1 MAQPSFD
8 NPATCSTAP
17 VMAGFALSSEKQ
29 ASSAGNKLTTSQD
42 NTTKAKRVALIEN
55 IIATLFA
62 VIGIG
67 ALCTLVYLSVP
78 AFGGISDLPEYYAPA
93 KLVLEGHGADG
104 YTLKGLE
111 EAQHRLY
118 PSMGQRVVPLFVP
131 PQGLALLTPIALM
144 PPDVM
149 RYAWKFMLAGCLGIA
164 IILLKKTFK
173 LNYKQTCYLL
183 AAIGLSDA
191 AYNSLRIDQLAPM
204 LLLSYI
210 GAIYCLEKKNDIG
223 AGFLLALFVLKP
235 QQLLP
240 FLAYLAG
247 AKRFKALLICA
258 AIFALLSVVAFVQMG
273 PTGISN
279 YMALVSAPSSVPYMQ
294 PELNPTVRG
303 QLLRLF
309 PEAAPTIFTITS
321 ALYLATIALGVFIG
335 WQFRKKENALRMGAL
350 GFMPLALVASM
361 HCHTYDLLLLIP
373 TIIMIFNDS
382 LIPFGQSWKLAV
394 MLGTIVFVLPVSIEI
409 QHGYLLKGGTLNPWF
424 FLLLPLGIALF
435 LRVWKQAGIAGKADE

>member
-1 MAQPSFD
+1 MTTNED
-8 NPATCSTAP
+8 N
-17 VMAGFALSSEKQ
+17 SE
-29 ASSAGNKLTTSQD
+29 
-42 NTTKAKRVALIEN
+42 KAKRIALIEN
-55 IIATLFA
+55 VIATIFA
-62 VIGIG
+62 VIGVG
-67 ALCTLVYLSVP
+67 ALCTLVYLSLP

-93 KLVLEGHGADG
+93 KLILEGHGADG

-118 PSMGQRVVPLFVP
+118 PSMGQRIVPLFVP
-131 PQGLALLTPIALM
+131 PQGLALLTPIAFA
-144 PPDVM
+144 PPEVM
-149 RYAWKFMLAGCLGIA
+149 RYAWKFLLAGCLAAA
-164 IILLKKTFK
+164 IFVMKKTFN
-173 LNYKQTCYLL
+173 LGYKQTCYLL

-210 GAIYCLEKKNDIG
+210 GAIYCLEKKQDIG
-223 AGFLLALFVLKP
+223 AGLFLAFFVLKP

-247 AKRFKALLICA
+247 AKRFKALIVCA
-258 AIFALLSVVAFVQMG
+258 IVFAVLSAIAFFQMG
-273 PTGISN
+273 TTGISN

-309 PEAAPTIFTITS
+309 PEAAPTIFTVTS
-321 ALYLATIALGVFIG
+321 ALYLATIALGVFVG
-335 WQFRKKENALRMGAL
+335 WKYRHHENALRLGAL
-350 GFMPLALVASM
+350 GFIPLALVASM
-361 HCHTYDLLLLIP
+361 HCHTYDLLLLVP

-382 LIPFGQSWKLAV
+382 LLPFGQVWKLAV

-409 QHGYLLKGGTLNPWF
+409 QHNYLLKGGQFNPWF
-424 FLLLPLGIALF
+424 FLLLSLSTALF
-435 LRVWKQAGIAGKADE
+435 VYVWKKAPAANSEAVKSSDSQSN